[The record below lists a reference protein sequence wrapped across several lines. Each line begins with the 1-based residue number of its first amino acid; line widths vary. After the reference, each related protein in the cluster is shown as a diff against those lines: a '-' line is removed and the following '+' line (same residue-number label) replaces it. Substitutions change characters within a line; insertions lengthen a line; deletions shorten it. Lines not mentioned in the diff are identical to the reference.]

1 MENLT
6 LAQLKDFGIVA
17 LAVMAFIVLLGNV
30 IKTFANWRKPHD
42 DMEKWRQDV
51 DQKLTNDNDRL
62 EVLEGGNRVICR
74 GILAMLSHEING
86 NSTDKLIA
94 SQTEI
99 TNYLIDK

>member
-17 LAVMAFIVLLGNV
+17 LAVMAFVVLLGNV
-30 IKTFANWRKPHD
+30 IKTFSNWRKPHND
-42 DMEKWRQDV
+42 TEKWRQDV
-51 DQKLTNDNDRL
+51 DQKLKNDNDRL

-74 GILAMLSHEING
+74 GILAILSHEING

>member
-17 LAVMAFIVLLGNV
+17 LAVMALVVLLGNV
-30 IKTFANWRKPHD
+30 IKTFANWKKPHD

-51 DQKLTNDNDRL
+51 DQKLTNDNERL

>member
-30 IKTFANWRKPHD
+30 IKTFANWKKPHD
-42 DMEKWRQDV
+42 DMEQWRQDV
-51 DQKLTNDNDRL
+51 DRKLTSDNDRL
-62 EVLEGGNRVICR
+62 EILEGGNRVICR

-86 NSTDKLIA
+86 NSTEKLIA

>member
-6 LAQLKDFGIVA
+6 LAQLKDAGIVMLA
-17 LAVMAFIVLLGNV
+17 LMALIVLIGNV
-30 IKTFANWRKPHD
+30 IKTVATWKKPHD
-42 DMEKWRQDV
+42 DMQQWKQDV
-51 DQKLTNDNDRL
+51 ETKLTDDSDRL
-62 EVLEGGNRVICR
+62 EALENGNRVICR

-86 NSTDKLIA
+86 NSNDKLIA

>member
-30 IKTFANWRKPHD
+30 IKTFSNWRKPHD